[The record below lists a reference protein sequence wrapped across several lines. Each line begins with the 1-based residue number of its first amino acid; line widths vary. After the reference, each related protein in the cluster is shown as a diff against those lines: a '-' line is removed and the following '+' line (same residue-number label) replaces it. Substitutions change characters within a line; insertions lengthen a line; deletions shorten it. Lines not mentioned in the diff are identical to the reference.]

1 MTIREIFNF
10 ILDFPIGYVIA
21 GIIALGLIGLFF
33 EKIES
38 LGDDMQDE
46 GKTFKSKFFAFLKIC
61 ALCLVAILV
70 LAFTEPFWPQH
81 WKFWE

>member
-1 MTIREIFNF
+1 MTLREIFNF

-21 GIIALGLIGLFF
+21 GLIALFAIGLFMEKF
-33 EKIES
+33 EDLVWDIENENNS
-38 LGDDMQDE
+38 
-46 GKTFKSKFFAFLKIC
+46 FKSKFFAFLKVC

-70 LAFTEPFWPQH
+70 LVFTEPYWPQH